1 MEKSIDKVLAL
12 LINSEDYLSGEN
24 IGNALGISR
33 IAVNKHI
40 KKLVQNG
47 VNISI
52 SRKGYKYLK
61 SDILTES
68 TLRSKLLEKDID
80 LPVFVNAVEST
91 NNEAKRLYTELNSQF
106 LCVAPSQINGKGRM
120 KRVFVSN
127 EGGVYMTLC
136 YKPHNLNITDSLK
149 IVLLTGLAV
158 TKILK
163 KYVNNVSIKWPND
176 VFVNDK
182 KICGILLESVV
193 AESMTEAMFLG
204 IGVNVFNEIPNNL
217 LDIATSLKIEG
228 VTNVTR
234 EDLIVEIIK
243 LLFEML
249 NEYQKTGFSSFIDE
263 YTNLSRTINHNVTV
277 NANGDKKSG
286 YAVGLSEEGYLLL
299 KTDYGVEKI
308 ILGDIE
314 A

>member
-249 NEYQKTGFSSFIDE
+249 NEYQNGLFIV
-263 YTNLSRTINHNVTV
+263 Y
-277 NANGDKKSG
+277 
-286 YAVGLSEEGYLLL
+286 
-299 KTDYGVEKI
+299 
-308 ILGDIE
+308 
-314 A
+314 